1 MRDMLRD
8 VMGELLPVLLPIIL
22 GAIAE
27 LLRRKLG
34 IEKDSEAGR
43 AINTAVE
50 RAAGRVWQVAVA
62 QGVPLSDQAALNRIT
77 AQAALEAGGRVS
89 NALGRRGI
97 GEAEFRAMV
106 HGEFARV
113 VAADPTIPGPR
124 PVPTTKE

>member
-1 MRDMLRD
+1 MRDLLRD
-8 VMGELLPVLLPIIL
+8 VMGELLPVLLPIVL

-34 IEKDSEAGR
+34 VEKDSEAGR

-62 QGVPLSDQAALNRIT
+62 QGVPLSDQGALNRIT
-77 AQAALEAGGRVS
+77 AQAAADAGLRV
-89 NALGRRGI
+89 NKALSRRGI
-97 GEAEFRAMV
+97 GQNEFQAMV
-106 HGEFARV
+106 QGEFARV

-124 PVPTTKE
+124 PAPTTKE